1 VEARFVLQ
9 AETGAGVQG
18 LVAAGLGAAIVPRV
32 AADEHRAET
41 QVVDLAEGVIAPRSI
56 AAVWSRIQPLTRDA
70 AAFVE
75 AARSACAGE
84 RIHAASLA

>member
-1 VEARFVLQ
+1 
-9 AETGAGVQG
+9 
-18 LVAAGLGAAIVPRV
+18 
-32 AADEHRAET
+32 
-41 QVVDLAEGVIAPRSI
+41 VVDLAEGVIAPRSI